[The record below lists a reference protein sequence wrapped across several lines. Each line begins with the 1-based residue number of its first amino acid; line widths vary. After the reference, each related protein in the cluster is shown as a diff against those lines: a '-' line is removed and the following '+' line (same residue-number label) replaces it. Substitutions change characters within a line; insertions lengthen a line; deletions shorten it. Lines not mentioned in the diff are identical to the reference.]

1 MYPIHFMLIDE
12 QTDQLLYD
20 NQEDKFIESVGLG
33 FDVSK
38 TIRVKITVLAREST
52 EQEIEE
58 NIGCVGVL
66 VQYKNYP
73 FKKENS
79 DLDIP
84 LPDGIPDADYL
95 GLLEQHLPKLIDQVK
110 PDFIFFQSGVDILNS
125 DKLGKLGVSIQG
137 CRTRDEM
144 VFDQCVRHGIPLQV
158 SMGGGYSPKIADI
171 VEAHANTYRLAMS
184 AFT

>member
-1 MYPIHFMLIDE
+1 MKQAWTLFSIIWLLAAGLNAQDCDNHHLEGDCRFDLQKGYNLYSQSTSVTMSPLDTTELSMIFYGQKDYILSFCTHRKMYPIHFMLIDE

-73 FKKENS
+73 FKKVN
-79 DLDIP
+79 I
-84 LPDGIPDADYL
+84 
-95 GLLEQHLPKLIDQVK
+95 K
-110 PDFIFFQSGVDILNS
+110 
-125 DKLGKLGVSIQG
+125 
-137 CRTRDEM
+137 M
-144 VFDQCVRHGIPLQV
+144 
-158 SMGGGYSPKIADI
+158 
-171 VEAHANTYRLAMS
+171 
-184 AFT
+184 